1 MNKVFLNGNLCTD
14 PELRYTTT
22 GKGIAQVTIAIRATE
37 DRTDFILLKAWTKTA
52 ELLCQYCS
60 KGDKITVEGRL
71 TTDKY
76 TKDGKD
82 KYITFVTIDQLAFG
96 FKPKGV
102 KNNEN

>member
-1 MNKVFLNGNLCTD
+1 MNKVFLNGNLCSD

-22 GKGIAQVTIAIRATE
+22 GKGIAQVSIAIRATE

-71 TTDKY
+71 TTEKY
-76 TKDGKD
+76 QKDGKD
-82 KYITFVTIDQLAFG
+82 VYITYVTIDKLAFG

-102 KNNEN
+102 NSEN

>member
-1 MNKVFLNGNLCTD
+1 MNKVFLNGNLCSD
-14 PELRYTTT
+14 PELRYTKT
-22 GKGIAQVTIAIRATE
+22 GKGIAQVSIAIRATE

-71 TTDKY
+71 TSEKY
-76 TKDGKD
+76 QKDGKD
-82 KYITFVTIDQLAFG
+82 AYITYVTIDKLAFG

-102 KNNEN
+102 NNEN

>member
-1 MNKVFLNGNLCTD
+1 MNKVFLNGNLCSD

-22 GKGIAQVTIAIRATE
+22 GKGIAQVSIAIRATE

-71 TTDKY
+71 TTEKY
-76 TKDGKD
+76 QKDGKD
-82 KYITFVTIDQLAFG
+82 VYITYVTIEKLAFG
-96 FKPKGV
+96 FKPKGA
-102 KNNEN
+102 NNEN